1 MNAILFSREY
11 LTMVRDGHMDSKW
24 IDEQLLPLLPVVA
37 QALEAQG
44 IVVAMSLWHAIPAV
58 ALLPFYLHAKWSD
71 RVDDP
76 PLLATTTLLPCSGT
90 DRRLLEE
97 PLCTPSDAYN
107 ARVYARWCRSEMG
120 TQLAGDFY
128 LTDWEEG
135 YRRHREQVAHHL
147 LGANSYLAV
156 DTVQPIG
163 NCLHGS
169 RPSLGRLASRGAPRP
184 TLLLPGRGVLSDQA
198 LVALSSSQLAI
209 VNLQQVRGPR
219 TLETIRG
226 VLARRAHL
234 ATLMVASSPSDL
246 FALGLTEVEENVP
259 VHACGGVPA
268 LEQLHLALVGQ
279 ERLQEE
285 QKFRFAVTE
294 LRGYSPALDA
304 VLDLVERAWWA
315 ARQSLDTESAR
326 ATVLP
331 RLLRAEQYL
340 HTVAPVDAGLLTSA
354 HMLVEEAIDDEE
366 RTQER
371 LERLLESCEHHF
383 NAPAAWKTGVVVR
396 NEREV
401 ERVQQAMSARWNA
414 PFAELQGLG
423 LEVKS
428 VWSAPERYDSL
439 ISSGYV
445 GNRTFDIIFA
455 SRARQATLLLDPVE
469 ARVASFHV
477 ARMQHLLERAASPAT
492 LHVLDSIAPA
502 FARVMAHTP
511 DTLVHIAIPAFLWN
525 TATEDVPPVELQAP
539 TTDQREQV
547 LICFT
552 DGTSTICDTCQRF
565 DLLDREHG
573 SHLRLASAGDLQLGD
588 EVIVIEHDTHAVFSI
603 RLMHLLDE
611 TVLRAECA
619 KRLEWL
625 AIAASSAQVQKRS
638 AKSIQAG
645 LQTRGVHVDY
655 ATVRTWV
662 PKPDNVAQGLVPNQW
677 TSFKALA
684 DELNLVFPEEVLHAY
699 HHAVRRWRVLHR
711 SAGRTLVRLMR
722 HAVLGQLDAAT
733 LHEVEELWGLD
744 ARDLLRATRIRIV
757 DEVVT
762 A

>member
-1 MNAILFSREY
+1 
-11 LTMVRDGHMDSKW
+11 MVRDDHVDSKQ
-24 IDEQLLPLLPVVA
+24 IDEQLLPLIPAVV
-37 QALEAQG
+37 QALETQG
-44 IVVAMSLWHAIPAV
+44 IVVVMSLWHVIPVV
-58 ALLPFYLHAKWSD
+58 ALLPFYLHARWPD
-71 RVDDP
+71 RVDVF
-76 PLLATTTLLPCSGT
+76 PLLATTTLLPCSGA

-107 ARVYARWCRSEMG
+107 ARLFARWCRGEMG
-120 TQLAGDFY
+120 TQFPGDFY

-135 YRRHREQVAHHL
+135 YRRHREQVAHRL

-156 DTVQPIG
+156 DTVQPNG
-163 NCLHGS
+163 TCLHGS
-169 RPSLGRLASRGAPRP
+169 RPSLGRLASRDAPRLA
-184 TLLLPGRGVLSDQA
+184 LLLPGRGVLSDQA
-198 LVALSSSQLAI
+198 LAALSSSQLAI
-209 VNLQQVRGPR
+209 VNLQQVRGSR

-226 VLARRAHL
+226 VLARRSHL
-234 ATLMVASSPSDL
+234 ATLLIVSSPSDL
-246 FALGLTEVEENVP
+246 FALGLTEVEEQVP
-259 VHACGGVPA
+259 VHTCGVVPA
-268 LEQLHLALVGQ
+268 LEQLKLTLVGQ
-279 ERLQEE
+279 DRLQEE

-294 LRGYSPALDA
+294 LRGYSSAFDA
-304 VLDLVERAWWA
+304 VLDLIERAWWA

-326 ATVLP
+326 VTVLP

-340 HTVAPVDAGLLTSA
+340 HAVAPADAGLLTSA
-354 HMLVEEAIDDEE
+354 HMLVEQAIDDEE

-383 NAPAAWKTGVVVR
+383 NAPTAWKTCVVVR

-401 ERVQQAMSARWNA
+401 ERVREAMSTRWNA

-423 LEVKS
+423 LDVKS
-428 VWSAPERYDSL
+428 VWSSPGDYDSL

-445 GNRTFDIIFA
+445 GTRTFDVIFA
-455 SRARQATLLLDPVE
+455 SRARQATLLLDPME

-502 FARVMAHTP
+502 FARVMAHAP
-511 DTLVHIAIPAFLWN
+511 DTLVHIAIPAFLQN
-525 TATEDVPPVELQAP
+525 TATEDVPLVELQAP
-539 TTDQREQV
+539 TTEQREQV
-547 LICFT
+547 LICFI
-552 DGTSTICDTCQRF
+552 DGTAIICDTDQRF
-565 DLLDREHG
+565 DLIDREHG
-573 SHLRLASAGDLQLGD
+573 SHLRLASAENLQQGD
-588 EVIVIEHDTHAVFSI
+588 EVIVIEQDTHAVFSV

-638 AKSIQAG
+638 AKGIQAG
-645 LQTRGVHVDY
+645 LQTRGIHVDY
-655 ATVRTWV
+655 ATVRSWV
-662 PKPDNVAQGLVPNQW
+662 PKPDNMAQGLVPNQW

-684 DELNLVFPEEVLHAY
+684 DELNLVFPEEVLRSY
-699 HHAVRRWRVLHR
+699 HYAVRRWRVLHR